1 MEPKGKPSEPE
12 AKPSEGHGSEEWLR
26 KPQWVSDL
34 VDKIGATET
43 LSPAL
48 LKDLQRVMTEL
59 EHSNGV
65 IRRDCANLLGCG
77 TFRGG
82 CPALATCN
90 DYR

>member
-12 AKPSEGHGSEEWLR
+12 SKPSEGPGSEEWLR

-34 VDKIGATET
+34 VYKISEATT

-48 LKDLQRVMTEL
+48 LKDLERVMTEL
-59 EHSNGV
+59 EHSQSIIHLECV
-65 IRRDCANLLGCG
+65 ALLNCG
-77 TFRGG
+77 LYRGG
-82 CPALATCN
+82 CQKLNSCT